1 MVNSN
6 GRILY
11 ICHDCLEPSGGVK
24 VIYSHVS
31 HLVGNGFPSFVVHI
45 NEGFTPP
52 WLRSNVPVLYIKDG
66 FRVSPNDIVVIPEDN
81 KAAIRAFGNVQ
92 ARKYI
97 FCQNHYYIFKGIRNG
112 KSWSDYGISRIF
124 CCSDIISRFIRSVFD
139 VDDVPIIH
147 NAVQLEIFK
156 PRDKKLQIA
165 YMPRK
170 TPGELDFIKNLFCS
184 LFKQFQHISWVCIDN
199 VNEAKVAEI
208 LSESDIFLSTSIY
221 EGLGLPP
228 LEAMAS
234 GCVVVG
240 FHGDG
245 GLEYA
250 SEDNG
255 FWCEEGNLV
264 ECAKTLGRVI
274 GLINKRDKIVEKIKE
289 KALITASQYSFKRQ
303 ERELLDFWRKE
314 FP

>member
-1 MVNSN
+1 MNTN

-11 ICHDCLEPSGGVK
+11 ICHDCTEPSGGVK

-31 HLVGNGFPSFVVHI
+31 HLVKNGFPSFVVHI
-45 NEGFTPP
+45 NEGFAPP
-52 WLRSNVPVLYIKDG
+52 WLKSNAPVLYVKDG
-66 FRVSPNDIVVIPEDN
+66 LRVSPKDIVVIPEDN
-81 KAAIRAFGNVQ
+81 KAAIRAFKNVQ
-92 ARKYI
+92 ARKFV

-112 KSWSDYGISRIF
+112 KSWADYGISKIF
-124 CCSDIISRFIRSVFD
+124 CCSDIISRFIRSVLD
-139 VDDVPIIH
+139 IDEVPVIH
-147 NAVQLEIFK
+147 NTVSLEIFK
-156 PRDKKLQIA
+156 PREKKLQIA

-170 TPGELDFIKNLFCS
+170 TPGELDFIKNLFCV
-184 LFKQFQHISWVCIDN
+184 LFKQYKQVPWVCIDN
-199 VNEAKVAEI
+199 VDETKVAEI

-228 LEAMAS
+228 IEAMAC

-264 ECAKTLGRVI
+264 ECARTLGYAI
-274 GLINKRDKIVEKIKE
+274 GLINKREESIEKIKL
-289 KALITASQYSFKRQ
+289 KAEAKAAQYSFERQ
-303 ERELLDFWRKE
+303 ERELLDFWGKE
-314 FP
+314 FH

>member
-1 MVNSN
+1 MNSN

-31 HLVGNGFPSFVVHI
+31 HLVRNGFPSFVVHI
-45 NEGFTPP
+45 NEGFTLP
-52 WLRSNVPVLYIKDG
+52 WLKSNVPVLYAKNG

-81 KAAIRAFGNVQ
+81 KTAIRAFRDVQ

-97 FCQNHYYIFKGIRNG
+97 FCQNHYYIFKGIRDG
-112 KSWSDYGISRIF
+112 KSWADYGISRIF
-124 CCSDIISRFIRSVFD
+124 CCSDIISRFIRSVFEIGE
-139 VDDVPIIH
+139 VPVIH
-147 NAVQLEIFK
+147 NAVCSDIFK
-156 PRDKKLQIA
+156 PREKKLQVA

-170 TPGELDFIKNLFCS
+170 TPGELDFIKTLFRF
-184 LFKQFQHISWVCIDN
+184 LFKQYQQVPWVRIDN
-199 VNEAKVAEI
+199 VNEEKVAEI
-208 LSESDIFLSTSIY
+208 LSESEIFLSTSIY

-228 LEAMAS
+228 IEAMAC

-250 SEDNG
+250 SRDNG

-264 ECAKTLGRVI
+264 ECARTLGHVI
-274 GLINKRDKIVEKIKE
+274 GLINKKDKTVEKIKAGAQA
-289 KALITASQYSFKRQ
+289 KAAQYSSERQ
-303 ERELLDFWRKE
+303 QRELIDFWSKE
-314 FP
+314 FH

>member
-1 MVNSN
+1 MINSN

-11 ICHDCLEPSGGVK
+11 ICHDSVEPSGGVK

-31 HLVGNGFPSFVVHI
+31 HLVRNGFPSFVVHI
-45 NEGFTPP
+45 NDGFTPQ
-52 WLRSNVPVLYIKDG
+52 WLKSNVPVLYVKNS
-66 FRVSPNDIVVIPEDN
+66 FQVSQNDIIVIPEDN
-81 KAAIRAFGNVQ
+81 KAAIRAFSRVR

-97 FCQNHYYIFKGIRNG
+97 FCQNHYYVFKGIRNG
-112 KSWSDYGISRIF
+112 KSWADYGISKIF
-124 CCSDIISRFIRSVFD
+124 CCSDVIGQFIRSVFNI
-139 VDDVPIIH
+139 VEVPVIH
-147 NAVQLEIFK
+147 NAVYLDIFK
-156 PRDKKLQIA
+156 PRKKKLQIA

-184 LFKQFQHISWVCIDN
+184 LFKQYQQVPWVCINN
-199 VNEAKVAEI
+199 VDEAKVAEI
-208 LSESDIFLSTSIY
+208 LSESDMFLSTSIY

-228 LEAMAS
+228 IEAMAC

-245 GLEYA
+245 GSEYA
-250 SEDNG
+250 SVDNG

-264 ECAKTLGRVI
+264 ECARTLGHVV
-274 GLINKRDKIVEKIKE
+274 GLIKMQDKTVERIRE
-289 KALITASQYSFKRQ
+289 QAQTTAAQYSFERQ
-303 ERELLDFWRKE
+303 EGELLDFWKKE